1 MDPIEL
7 LTNIVSIMFKLAE
20 SIASEIS
27 AASEGII
34 PPEAVGIFSLV
45 ILLLLLRLG
54 FDFTKKIVDIL
65 LVVFGIYLVLAI
77 LPNVL

>member
-7 LTNIVSIMFKLAE
+7 LTNIVAIMFDLAQ

-34 PPEAVGIFSLV
+34 PPEAVGVFSIV
-45 ILLLLLRLG
+45 ILLVLLRLG

-65 LVVFGIYLVLAI
+65 LVIFAIYLVLAI
-77 LPNVL
+77 LPNVI

>member
-7 LTNIVSIMFKLAE
+7 LTNIVSVMFDLAE

-27 AASEGII
+27 AASEGVV

-45 ILLLLLRLG
+45 ILLALLRLG
-54 FDFTKKIVDIL
+54 FDFTKKIVDVL
-65 LVVFGIYLVLAI
+65 LVIFCIYLVLAI

>member
-7 LTNIVSIMFKLAE
+7 LANIVSIMFGLAE

-27 AASEGII
+27 AASEGVI

-45 ILLLLLRLG
+45 ILLALLRLG

-65 LVVFGIYLVLAI
+65 LVIFGIYLVLAI